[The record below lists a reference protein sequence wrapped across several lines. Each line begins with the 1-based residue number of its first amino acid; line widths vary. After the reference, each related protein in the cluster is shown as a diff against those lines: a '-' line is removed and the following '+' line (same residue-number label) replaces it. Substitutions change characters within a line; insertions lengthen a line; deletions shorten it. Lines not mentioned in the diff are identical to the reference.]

1 MGLVLLGTAWYCLVL
16 ECMSFF
22 MYSVNFT
29 WPSQVIFLFVLFLC
43 QLEKVESREEATTKE
58 VERLHNVLYENTGV
72 RRSFLE
78 VLLFISNELIFFII
92 VTLTGKILS
101 CYLNKSCRQ

>member
-1 MGLVLLGTAWYCLVL
+1 M
-16 ECMSFF
+16 F
-22 MYSVNFT
+22 
-29 WPSQVIFLFVLFLC
+29 FLC

-78 VLLFISNELIFFII
+78 VLLFISNELIFFYNSDINWQNSFM
-92 VTLTGKILS
+92 LFE
-101 CYLNKSCRQ
+101 

>member
-1 MGLVLLGTAWYCLVL
+1 MGLVLLGTARYWNACHSLCIL
-16 ECMSFF
+16 G
-22 MYSVNFT
+22 SVYFT

-72 RRSFLE
+72 RRNFLE
-78 VLLFISNELIFFII
+78 VLLFILNELIFII
-92 VTLTGKILS
+92 VTLTGEILS
-101 CYLNKSCRQ
+101 CYSCI